1 MESKFDA
8 DEFKSKDTDTARE
21 EEILGKRA
29 RPGPISPPTGKP
41 KVSTVPPGFSQASKL
56 IEEALKPGV
65 WMGANRIINYNAM
78 NEFNY
83 DAISGFNYDSDRE
96 VKVYQFYAPRNNV
109 NPFGNIGDK
118 PPKEAAAGNVQL
130 HQKTLADVGDEEI
143 LAKEAKSEE
152 NFADVVNGE
161 DGNDHEDDS
170 ENSYY
175 DIASCTDSDP
185 ESSNVSSTDYDDESN
200 GYLDDDESQGDLDD
214 DESQGE
220 LDDDVSQGDLD
231 DGENQEELD
240 DGESQVDLDDGKS
253 QGGLDDGEGQGGLD
267 DGEGQGGLDDGEG
280 QGGLDDDEHQEERK
294 YTGIA
299 LMDLIMGNNDPAVV
313 GRAKPC
319 IENLSEAIAI
329 RIESSSDESV
339 GLEDFS
345 DGSDSED
352 YFSDESGSEDYTSDV
367 TRSEENIREVHS
379 GEDDIGIEPGNNGSS
394 AR

>member
-143 LAKEAKSEE
+143 LAKEAKIEE

-200 GYLDDDESQGDLDD
+200 GYLDDD
-214 DESQGE
+214 
-220 LDDDVSQGDLD
+220 
-231 DGENQEELD
+231 
-240 DGESQVDLDDGKS
+240 ESQVDLDDGKS